1 MSDYNF
7 QTFTPDGR
15 NAISSLY
22 SSYYIYSEGTA
33 ALGNPNPYG
42 LGTATIVMP
51 TQVMPYQMP
60 LLLLKNTNKA
70 EVGCYRANL
79 SGSTLVSWQVF
90 GGGNNCT
97 TFDYAIAVSEN
108 GVTTSDKYGMQI
120 LGPDG
125 ANVLFDSRR
134 TNNLIFKGIGGIGA
148 GYFTEG
154 AFNTGT
160 TSYDYFTAPMFS
172 KNVWVWTGSQSYVG
186 VVCCRGTSPTT
197 GYATAYVL
205 VSSPAN
211 LGTGGSP
218 AASMLFF
225 SKAT

>member
-1 MSDYNF
+1 MSTYNF

-22 SSYYIYSEGTA
+22 NSYYIYSEGTA
-33 ALGNPNPYG
+33 TLGSPNPYG
-42 LGTATIVMP
+42 LGTATIAVP
-51 TQVMPYQMP
+51 AQVMPYQMP

-70 EVGCYRANL
+70 EVGGYRANF
-79 SGSTLVSWQVF
+79 SGSTLVSWQVM
-90 GGGNNCT
+90 GGGNSST
-97 TFDYAIAVSEN
+97 TFDYAIAVAEN
-108 GVTTSDKYGMQI
+108 GITTADKYGMQI

-125 ANVLFDSRR
+125 ANVFFDSRR
-134 TNNLIFKGIGGIGA
+134 TNNLIFKGIGGIGD

-154 AFNTGT
+154 AFSTGT

-172 KNVWVWTGSQSYVG
+172 KNVWVRSGSTTYVG
-186 VVCCRGTSPTT
+186 VVCCRGTGPTS

-205 VSSPAN
+205 VTSPVN

-225 SKAT
+225 SKA

>member
-97 TFDYAIAVSEN
+97 TFDYAIAVAEN
-108 GVTTSDKYGMQI
+108 GITTPDKYGMQI

-125 ANVLFDSRR
+125 ANVFFDSRR

-154 AFNTGT
+154 AFYA
-160 TSYDYFTAPMFS
+160 SSPYDYFTAPMCA
-172 KNVWVWTGSQSYVG
+172 KNVWTQGYLG
-186 VVCCRGTSPTT
+186 VVCFRGTGPTS
-197 GYATAYVL
+197 GYATAYIV
-205 VSSPAN
+205 VGGSN
-211 LGTGGSP
+211 FTDTGGSP

-225 SKAT
+225 SKVT